1 MKKSK
6 NRVKKRHTRWGLWG
20 TCNTLFFALS
30 GGDTTSFFHWAFIVY
45 ICVIL
50 ELRTWINVCVYVQ
63 FYIKHVG
70 QSLLG
75 MFFDVCML
83 SCFSHVQLFANP
95 WTVTHQAP
103 LSMGFSRPEHWGGL
117 PFPPPGDLPNPGN
130 KPDKPDYQT
139 WLPLSHQGSHV
150 VWYVTTNHFYLFI
163 KIQKIMFGDSTSSYI
178 CYI

>member
-83 SCFSHVQLFANP
+83 SCFSHVQLFATP

-117 PFPPPGDLPNPGN
+117 PFPSPMRESESESEVAQSCPTLCDPVDCSPPGSSVHGILQARWGWV
-130 KPDKPDYQT
+130 
-139 WLPLSHQGSHV
+139 WL
-150 VWYVTTNHFYLFI
+150 
-163 KIQKIMFGDSTSSYI
+163 
-178 CYI
+178 